1 MGPIITISA
10 LKYPNTI
17 HYEWQGELLK
27 TTSEYV
33 LVLCKAGRTL
43 THHTK
48 GTTFKIP
55 NESLEFFSLKDGFTV
70 AMEVENREVISYY
83 CNISMPSV
91 FNDNRL
97 SFIDLDLDLVKR
109 LNDDWEVLDE
119 DEFEI
124 NSSAYNYPPD
134 LKDYAIQSLEEL
146 KGKIK
151 REEFPFDGALMKLL
165 VERI

>member
-1 MGPIITISA
+1 MGTIITISA

-27 TTSEYV
+27 ITSEYV
-33 LVLCKAGRTL
+33 LVFCKPGRKL

-48 GTTFKIP
+48 GTTFTLS
-55 NESLEFFSLKDGFTV
+55 NESLEFFSLKEGFTV
-70 AMEVENREVISYY
+70 AMEIENWEVISYY
-83 CNISMPSV
+83 CNIAMPSV
-91 FNDNRL
+91 LKNKHL
-97 SFIDLDLDLVKR
+97 SFVDLDLDLVKR
-109 LNDDWEVLDE
+109 KHADWEVVDE

-151 REEFPFDGALMKLL
+151 REEFPFDGALLGIID
-165 VERI
+165 E